1 MKSHSPA
8 RFRGHALTAALFLTC
23 LTAHAQWTTEQFEL
37 KAGWNAVYLHI
48 DASHATLN
56 QLVGSDPE
64 NPIEEIWVW
73 SPPGPALQFFDSLQA
88 PQSGS
93 TEWLRWDRYW
103 AGASP
108 MQRLPGN
115 AAALVRVADG
125 TPDYTWTLV
134 GKPVPPAQ
142 RWTSSGM
149 NFIGFPTPRTSPP
162 TWGDFL
168 GPARSLHDHAEIYRY
183 VGGPFS
189 ATNPQRIHAPQL
201 RNTPLHR
208 NQAYWVRS
216 EEYNRYFGP
225 FEVELQHPN
234 GIQFGTRSGQF
245 RIRIRNRIEEPVTV
259 TARLLPSGPA
269 PAGEPV
275 VAGNVPLLLRGEQDM
290 SDLTFPFTR
299 FSEEDGAFTLAPV
312 GQAGANIEVVVG
324 LDRFALEGIPGDH
337 FAGILRV
344 SDDAGMTLIDLP
356 VSAGI
361 ASTEGLWVGNALVG
375 EVAHYL
381 VDYAVDGTGGLAQ
394 DEDGAY
400 IAEEIDESFGAV
412 ARAFPLRL
420 IIHNNGSGNATL
432 LQRVYHGMIDDENTV
447 LTKDQSVLHPD
458 RLASARRISAAHLPW
473 TSGNA
478 SWTFN
483 GPLNEAAEIETTVF
497 APYDDHAANPFV
509 HTYHPDHDN
518 LDARFEQTLPQGV
531 ESYGI
536 ERRITLRVQAPGGDF
551 ANVTAGS
558 GTLSGT
564 YEETV
569 LLHGR
574 DGASRTYRSRGAFAL
589 NRVSEIATLTD

>member
-1 MKSHSPA
+1 MNSRSPA
-8 RFRGHALTAALFLTC
+8 LSRGPTFILFLCLTGLTAQ
-23 LTAHAQWTTEQFEL
+23 AQWVTEQYNL

-56 QLVGSDPE
+56 QLVGSDPD

-73 SPPGPALQFFDSLQA
+73 APPGPALQFFDSLQA

-125 TPDYTWTLV
+125 SPDYTWTLV
-134 GKPVPPAQ
+134 GKPMPPAQ
-142 RWTSSGM
+142 QWTSSGM
-149 NFIGFPTPRTSPP
+149 NFIGFPTPKTTPP
-162 TWGDFL
+162 MWGDFL

-189 ATNPQRIHAPQL
+189 STNPQRIHSPQL
-201 RNTPLHR
+201 RNTPLYR

-225 FEVELQHPN
+225 FDVELQRPD
-234 GIQFGTRSGQF
+234 GIHFGTRRGQF
-245 RIRIRNRIEEPVTV
+245 RIRLRNRIDEPVTI
-259 TARLLPSGPA
+259 TASLLASGPA
-269 PAGEPV
+269 PAGEPAV
-275 VAGNVPLLLRGEQDM
+275 VDNVPLLLRGEQDL
-290 SDLTFPFTR
+290 SDLTYPFTR
-299 FSEEDGAFTLAPV
+299 FSEEDGTFTLAPK
-312 GQAGANIEVVVG
+312 GQPGANIEVVVG
-324 LDRFALEGIPGDH
+324 LDRFALAGLPGDH
-337 FAGILRV
+337 FAGVLRL
-344 SDDAGMTLIDLP
+344 SDNQGMTDIDLP
-356 VSAGI
+356 VTAGI
-361 ASTEGLWVGNALVG
+361 ASTEGLWVGNALIG

-420 IIHNNGSGNATL
+420 ILHNSGAGTATL
-432 LQRVYHGMIDDENTV
+432 LQRVYHGMIDTENTV
-447 LTKDQSVLHPD
+447 LTKHQSVLHPD
-458 RLASARRISAAHLPW
+458 RLDSARRISAAHLPW
-473 TSGNA
+473 TDNNT
-478 SWTFN
+478 SWSFD
-483 GPLNEAAEIETTVF
+483 GPLNEAAEITTTVF
-497 APYDDHAANPFV
+497 VPYDDQATNPFL

-518 LDARFEQTLPQGV
+518 LDARFEQALPQGV
-531 ESYGI
+531 ESYGV

-551 ANVTAGS
+551 GNVTAGS
-558 GTLSGT
+558 GTLSGA

-569 LLHGR
+569 ILHGR

>member
-1 MKSHSPA
+1 MKSQS
-8 RFRGHALTAALFLTC
+8 RFRGLSVIAALC
-23 LTAHAQWTTEQFEL
+23 LSCMNGHAQWVTEQYPL
-37 KAGWNAVYLHI
+37 KAGWNAVYFHI

-56 QLVGSDPE
+56 QLVGSDPD

-73 SPPGPALQFFDSLQA
+73 APPGPALQFFDSLQA

-115 AAALVRVADG
+115 AAALVRVATG
-125 TPDYTWTLV
+125 SPDYTWTLV

-142 RWTSSGM
+142 NWTSSGM
-149 NFIGFPTPRTSPP
+149 NFIGFPTPKTDPP

-189 ATNPQRIHAPQL
+189 ATNPQRIHSPQL

-208 NQAYWVRS
+208 NEAYWVRS

-225 FEVELQHPN
+225 FEVELQRPD
-234 GIQFGTRSGQF
+234 GIHFGTQRGQF
-245 RIRIRNRIEEPVTV
+245 RIRLRNRIDEPVTV
-259 TARLLPSGPA
+259 TARLLASEPA

-275 VAGNVPLLLRGEQDM
+275 VIGNVPLILRGEQNL
-290 SDLTFPFTR
+290 SDLTHPFTR
-299 FSEEDGAFTLAPV
+299 FSEEDGEFTLAPK
-312 GQAGANIEVVVG
+312 GQPGANIEVVVG
-324 LDRFALEGIPGDH
+324 IDRFALSGFPGDH
-337 FAGILRV
+337 FAGVLRL
-344 SDDAGMTLIDLP
+344 SDDAGMIAVDLP
-356 VSAGI
+356 VTAGI

-394 DEDGAY
+394 DEGGAY

-420 IIHNNGSGNATL
+420 ILHNPAAGNASL
-432 LQRVYHGMIDDENTV
+432 LQRVYHGLIDDETMV
-447 LTKDQSVLHPD
+447 LTKHQSVLHPA
-458 RLASARRISAAHLPW
+458 RLDSARRISAAHLPW
-473 TSGNA
+473 TDNNT
-478 SWTFN
+478 SWSFD

-497 APYDDHAANPFV
+497 VPYDDQATNPFL

-551 ANVTAGS
+551 GNVTAGS

-569 LLHGR
+569 ILHGR
-574 DGASRTYRSRGAFAL
+574 DSASRTYRTRGAFAL
-589 NRVSEIATLTD
+589 NHVSEIATLTND